1 MNVRQNFTDQR
12 GRVAGP
18 LSWSMMT
25 QGSPAVKFRSDIAFL
40 QPARSDRDPGYEERG
55 TEKRLQICI
64 REYTIDSWENR
75 IGEQHLQ
82 RRNTVFIL
90 REGFIEHIRSAAEE
104 LSPCLSQMMRLR
116 TAVASICLSSS
127 MRFFREVSADAADGQ
142 TGRRQ
147 HHGMCLTRCLLAHD
161 SCDSRYPGSTA
172 NTTLRQTSDHQQQSH
187 LFIF

>member
-25 QGSPAVKFRSDIAFL
+25 QGSPAVKFRSAIVFL
-40 QPARSDRDPGYEERG
+40 QPVRSDRDPGCEEG
-55 TEKRLQICI
+55 HSEALQVCI
-64 REYTIDSWENR
+64 RECTIDSWKNR
-75 IGEQHLQ
+75 SDEQHLQ
-82 RRNTVFIL
+82 HRNTVFIL
-90 REGFIEHIRSAAEE
+90 RDGFIEHIRSAAEE